1 MAQTLEQK
9 IAEAEARLARLRDQ
23 SRKLENGQ
31 KVVLGGLLLNAA
43 RHQPQIRK
51 WLLDE
56 AAKTV
61 TRDADKARLAPLLAE
76 LAAMPGGA
84 E

>member
-1 MAQTLEQK
+1 
-9 IAEAEARLARLRDQ
+9 
-23 SRKLENGQ
+23 
-31 KVVLGGLLLNAA
+31 VLGGLLLNAA
-43 RHQPQIRK
+43 RHQPRIRK

-56 AAKTV
+56 AANTV